1 MIAGIIFDLDGTLG
15 DTLPLCIKAFRQ
27 AIEPLAARTL
37 TDEEIIAT
45 FGPSEEGT
53 IRLLI
58 PDHYE
63 EALTAYLQGYTAMH
77 DLCPTPF
84 PGIPE
89 LLNSLRKK
97 GVRLALVTGK
107 GPKSTVISLE
117 RFGLN
122 DFFTQVETGSPAGPV
137 KAEKITTVLQAWKEI
152 PKSQVIYVGDA
163 PSDITAS
170 RQAGI
175 AVVAA
180 AWAPTAGPKRLQA
193 LHPDKLFYTV
203 EAFRQWVEPLTPVI
217 PPAKHSPDS
226 PAPPA
231 RSDIPR

>member
-37 TDEEIIAT
+37 TDAEIIAT

-53 IRLLI
+53 IQQLI

-63 EALTAYLQGYTAMH
+63 KALAAYLHGYATLH
-77 DLCPTPF
+77 DMCPNPF

-89 LLNSLRKK
+89 LLDSLQKK
-97 GVRLALVTGK
+97 DIRLALVTGK
-107 GPKSTVISLE
+107 GPKSTAISLE
-117 RFGLN
+117 RFGLDN
-122 DFFTQVETGSPAGPV
+122 FFTEVETGSPAGPV
-137 KAEKITTVLQAWKEI
+137 KAEKIAAVLQAWKEI
-152 PKSQVIYVGDA
+152 SKSQVIYVGDA

-180 AWAPTAGPKRLQA
+180 AWAPTAEPERLQA

-203 EAFRQWVEPLTPVI
+203 EAFRQWVETAI
-217 PPAKHSPDS
+217 RYAKPPPDS
-226 PAPPA
+226 PAPPVKN
-231 RSDIPR
+231 DTLP